1 MRWTGWWRWWGEARP
16 DALIVAGDVYDRAV
30 PPADAVALLDETLSR
45 IVRGAGV
52 PVVMIAGN
60 HDSAERLDF
69 ARRLTGDAGLHLRGR
84 IADPPEPVVL
94 EDAHGP
100 VRVYPIPY
108 AEPAAVRQALD
119 EPAAAGHDAAMAA
132 LTDRARAD
140 LPAGTR
146 GIVVA
151 HAFVAGGAESESERP
166 LVVGGSAA
174 VDVRRFEGFCY
185 TALGHLHRPQSMAGD
200 RVRYS
205 GSLLK
210 YSFDEADHRKTVS
223 LVEIGADGA
232 VAVEEVALPVRRDVR
247 IVEGPIDR
255 LLADPPLLGR
265 DDWLLA
271 RLTDTGVVLD
281 AMAKLRQ
288 VYPNVLAVERP
299 SQALGPGGAAAARD
313 HRRIEPDDL
322 FAAFWQ
328 EVTGDALTDA
338 ARPAVAEAVAAART
352 GDTGEP
358 EP

>member
-1 MRWTGWWRWWGEARP
+1 
-16 DALIVAGDVYDRAV
+16 
-30 PPADAVALLDETLSR
+30 
-45 IVRGAGV
+45 
-52 PVVMIAGN
+52 
-60 HDSAERLDF
+60 
-69 ARRLTGDAGLHLRGR
+69 
-84 IADPPEPVVL
+84 
-94 EDAHGP
+94 
-100 VRVYPIPY
+100 
-108 AEPAAVRQALD
+108 
-119 EPAAAGHDAAMAA
+119 
-132 LTDRARAD
+132 
-140 LPAGTR
+140 
-146 GIVVA
+146 
-151 HAFVAGGAESESERP
+151 
-166 LVVGGSAA
+166 
-174 VDVRRFEGFCY
+174 
-185 TALGHLHRPQSMAGD
+185 
-200 RVRYS
+200 
-205 GSLLK
+205 
-210 YSFDEADHRKTVS
+210 VS

-299 SQALGPGGAAAARD
+299 SQALGSGGAAAARD

-338 ARPAVAEAVAAART
+338 ARPALAEAVAAART